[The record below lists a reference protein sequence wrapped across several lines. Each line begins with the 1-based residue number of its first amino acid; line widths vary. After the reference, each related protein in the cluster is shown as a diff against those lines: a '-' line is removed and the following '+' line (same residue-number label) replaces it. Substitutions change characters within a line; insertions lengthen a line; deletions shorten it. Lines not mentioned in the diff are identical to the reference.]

1 VAEAA
6 RQANSSA
13 SFGIFMNFRSIAQLS
28 DQLLH
33 WAHQLPP
40 DIEVVAGVPRSGLLA
55 ANILSLY
62 LNVPLT
68 DLDGLISGRCFE
80 SGSRRRRRS
89 ENGNGR
95 DIDFLHSPRKVLVVD
110 DSMLNG
116 RAMLEARARIDAA
129 QLPHT
134 VLYSAVYVTPER
146 RNEVDYYC
154 EVVNGPR
161 VFEWNVFHGEILWKF
176 FVSLDGVLCT
186 APAADPAD
194 PERYTAALREVRPLI
209 VPSRE
214 IGWVVAERP
223 ENSRGA
229 TEAWLQENGYQY
241 RQLLMVG
248 APDTLSGRQTGL
260 VAGFKAELYRNSD
273 ATLFIERSFWESVAI
288 ARLSGRHVLC
298 ADAMQ
303 LVHPG
308 TVPLARADLPMELHP
323 TVPPTMRQRVTRFTK
338 GVARQFLPQNAQQA
352 VRRLREPGS

>member
-1 VAEAA
+1 
-6 RQANSSA
+6 
-13 SFGIFMNFRSIAQLS
+13 
-28 DQLLH
+28 
-33 WAHQLPP
+33 
-40 DIEVVAGVPRSGLLA
+40 
-55 ANILSLY
+55 
-62 LNVPLT
+62 
-68 DLDGLISGRCFE
+68 
-80 SGSRRRRRS
+80 
-89 ENGNGR
+89 
-95 DIDFLHSPRKVLVVD
+95 
-110 DSMLNG
+110 
-116 RAMLEARARIDAA
+116 
-129 QLPHT
+129 
-134 VLYSAVYVTPER
+134 
-146 RNEVDYYC
+146 
-154 EVVNGPR
+154 
-161 VFEWNVFHGEILWKF
+161 VFHGEILWKF

>member
-1 VAEAA
+1 
-6 RQANSSA
+6 
-13 SFGIFMNFRSIAQLS
+13 MNFRSIAQLS

-33 WAHQLPP
+33 WAHHLPP

-80 SGSRRRRRS
+80 SGSRRRKHG
-89 ENGNGR
+89 ENGDGRR
-95 DIDFLHSPRKVLVVD
+95 DINFLQSPRKVLVVD

-116 RAMLEARARIDAA
+116 RAMLEARAMIDAA

-146 RNEVDYYC
+146 RGEVDYYC

-186 APAADPAD
+186 VPAADPAD
-194 PERYTAALREVRPLI
+194 RPRYTAALREARPLI
-209 VPSRE
+209 VPSTE
-214 IGWVVAERP
+214 IGWIVAERP
-223 ENSRGA
+223 EQYRGE
-229 TEAWLQENGYQY
+229 TEAWLRENGYKY
-241 RQLLMVG
+241 RQLVMVG
-248 APDTLSGRQTGL
+248 APDRLADPQTGL
-260 VAGFKAELYRNSD
+260 LAGYKAELYRNSD
-273 ATLFIERSFWESVAI
+273 ATLFIEKSFWDSVAI

-308 TVPLARADLPMELHP
+308 TVPLARADLPMERHP
-323 TVPPTMRQRVTRFTK
+323 TVPPTVQQRVSGFTK
-338 GVARQFLPQNAQQA
+338 GLARQFLPQSAQQA
-352 VRRLREPGS
+352 IRRLRKPGS